1 MHPRTWSYQ
10 QSISCYLMQAVPSV
24 PCSPPPVFFLA
35 WYLLCPVYPSA
46 LLLTGN
52 ETVSPPHGLDVL
64 NVFPL
69 GLTSQF
75 EPWIIVCFLLALK
88 LLCPDWRW
96 HFGVP
101 MQCSWLEYFILL
113 SILCVFLTESYFVII
128 CFSTLD
134 HLMARIHPP
143 SWGLIR
149 GLIVWLSSL
158 LWI

>member
-1 MHPRTWSYQ
+1 
-10 QSISCYLMQAVPSV
+10 MQTVPSA
-24 PCSPPPVFFLA
+24 PCNPPPVIVLA
-35 WYLLCPVYPSA
+35 RCLLCPVYPSA
-46 LLLTGN
+46 LLSTGN
-52 ETVSPPHGLDVL
+52 ESVPPPHGLDVP

-75 EPWIIVCFLLALK
+75 EPWTILCFLLALK
-88 LLCPDWRW
+88 PLCPDWRW
-96 HFGVP
+96 HVWGSSAMQLAGVFYP
-101 MQCSWLEYFILL
+101 AFNHSFFFLL
-113 SILCVFLTESYFVII
+113 SLTLWSFVII

-143 SWGLIR
+143 SWSLVC